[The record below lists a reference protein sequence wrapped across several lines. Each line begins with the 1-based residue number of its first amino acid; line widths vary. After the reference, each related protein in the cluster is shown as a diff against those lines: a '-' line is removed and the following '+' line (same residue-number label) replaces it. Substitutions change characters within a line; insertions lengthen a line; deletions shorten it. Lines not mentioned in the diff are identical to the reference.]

1 MNFDKLLNNIS
12 DQLSIVSNGSLK
24 TASSDPQNDD
34 LNTLAEQHQFQVE
47 DGDSETFVK
56 LLYLNSLASDCLYVR
71 KQLIQNNY
79 QSSSPTKAKL
89 HNVSQRIDQ
98 DIFINTLKLE
108 DSKTK
113 FDEEQERLK
122 SRRQSQ
128 LDKHAESHLEDIGQA
143 SSGDDFEALRKRL
156 LSTNAPSKLDEAR
169 SLEEQNVYHESIH
182 QDIIF
187 DISSL
192 TSQLKE
198 SALSL
203 QGKLKEDASILKEAS
218 EQLEKNQWS
227 LTNVGKL
234 LGKYHKEGKLGF
246 WFYVRVSFFVL
257 LTFVLLLLF
266 VFVLPGRR

>member
-156 LSTNAPSKLDEAR
+156 LSTNAPSKLDTT
-169 SLEEQNVYHESIH
+169 L
-182 QDIIF
+182 
-187 DISSL
+187 
-192 TSQLKE
+192 
-198 SALSL
+198 
-203 QGKLKEDASILKEAS
+203 
-218 EQLEKNQWS
+218 
-227 LTNVGKL
+227 
-234 LGKYHKEGKLGF
+234 
-246 WFYVRVSFFVL
+246 
-257 LTFVLLLLF
+257 
-266 VFVLPGRR
+266 